1 MVTVLVAM
9 HRDLV
14 PLRRRRHEPRRDSGP
29 PGSRAGRTSPSI
41 SACGAFPARW
51 VSRRGPGR
59 RRRSTRHRK
68 ARRTRIAAGTSSPA
82 PGRSNSTP
90 ARYGRPAPPPMP
102 RLHPAQVPCCDWAER
117 SHEGPISGYIERQ
130 CHHNCIPTVCR
141 SVAASSATRR
151 PTVRRCA
158 SVALR
163 GTPLHFV
170 GMTVAQSSDRVR
182 SDLRGA
188 GGTGGIDGALLAGIP
203 AQTSVLTMRHR
214 GLGCVAHG
222 GPRPRR

>member
-51 VSRRGPGR
+51 VSPKGSGPSSKVNATPPGAPYPHSRGNKL
-59 RRRSTRHRK
+59 S
-68 ARRTRIAAGTSSPA
+68 RT
-82 PGRSNSTP
+82 
-90 ARYGRPAPPPMP
+90 
-102 RLHPAQVPCCDWAER
+102 
-117 SHEGPISGYIERQ
+117 GPIELNTGTVQSADILSGQ
-130 CHHNCIPTVCR
+130 CHRNFRLTVCR

-214 GLGCVAHG
+214 GSRV
-222 GPRPRR
+222 RRAWRAATGR

>member
-1 MVTVLVAM
+1 VLVAM

-51 VSRRGPGR
+51 GVPKGSGPSSKVNATPPGAPYPHSRGSKLSRTGPIELNTGTVWAPSATPDATAAPR
-59 RRRSTRHRK
+59 RRFLAATGLREVTR
-68 ARRTRIAAGTSSPA
+68 
-82 PGRSNSTP
+82 
-90 ARYGRPAPPPMP
+90 
-102 RLHPAQVPCCDWAER
+102 AQSAD
-117 SHEGPISGYIERQ
+117 ILSGQ
-130 CHHNCIPTVCR
+130 CHHNCRPTVCR

-188 GGTGGIDGALLAGIP
+188 GATGGIDGALLAGIP

-214 GLGCVAHG
+214 GLGCAAHG